1 MKKQLLIAAVAA
13 TMTSAAIADISISG
27 DAKFEY
33 QNVDTGTTT
42 TNKTNTEVNLKLR
55 GKSGDTSVVMDIAAN
70 GGAGAGALGQGG
82 TVVEDMYLTTK
93 VGDVS
98 VKAGNYAS
106 GTSGILGEIDN
117 GSRSNNKVTLTT
129 TLGGATVYVGN
140 GGSSAASTGFTA
152 INNNMFAGVIMDVA
166 GVTVQAKKVSETVD
180 AFGVSGDVAGFGV
193 RLEQLKSDTAAS
205 DVTFGNIT
213 KEVNGITLGYAW
225 IDADDSA
232 TSVTEDD
239 SSIFAVE
246 MASSSTQKTN
256 VNGVQQFSAQTTVA
270 GNTVTVKAGTLT
282 AKTGYQ
288 DADFTQVDVKRA
300 LASGATLAL
309 TYTNAD
315 SSNIATGSS
324 LTDTATFEADI
335 SVKF

>member
-13 TMTSAAIADISISG
+13 TMTSAAMADISISG

-33 QNVDTGTTT
+33 QNIEATGVAN

-70 GGAGAGALGQGG
+70 GGAAAGALGQGG

-98 VKAGNYAS
+98 VKAGNYAT
-106 GTSGILGEIDN
+106 GTSSILGEIDN
-117 GSRSNNKVTLTT
+117 GARSNNKVTLTT

-140 GGSSAASTGFTA
+140 SGSTAASTGFTA

-166 GVTVQAKKVSETVD
+166 GVTVQAKKVSETVN

-193 RLEQLKSDTAAS
+193 RLEQQNNDIADK

-213 KEVNGITLGYAW
+213 KEVNGVTLGFAW
-225 IDADDSA
+225 IDADNGS
-232 TSVTEDD
+232 TTVTEDD

-246 MASSSTQKTN
+246 MAVNNIQDTD
-256 VNGVQQFSAQTTVA
+256 VNGVQQFSAATSVA
-270 GNTVTVKAGTLT
+270 GNAVTIKAGSVKGE
-282 AKTGYQ
+282 AGYQ
-288 DADFTQVDVKRA
+288 DADFTQIDVKRA
-300 LASGATLAL
+300 PSFWCNSCINL
-309 TYTNAD
+309 Y
-315 SSNIATGSS
+315 
-324 LTDTATFEADI
+324 
-335 SVKF
+335 